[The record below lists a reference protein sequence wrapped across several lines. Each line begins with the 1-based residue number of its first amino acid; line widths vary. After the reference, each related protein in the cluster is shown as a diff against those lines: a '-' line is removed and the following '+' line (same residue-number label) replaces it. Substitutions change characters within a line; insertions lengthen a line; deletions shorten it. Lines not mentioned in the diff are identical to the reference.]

1 MPAPIED
8 FLPGNGERLPLSD
21 YLRAGQTS
29 RQLLAAAKRQGA
41 GGGRVPLFDWTRQ
54 PAGGGLGDA
63 LSRYGVVSFA
73 DPVVRDLADLG
84 RLNPPSRPAAVVL
97 HEAAHTWQRPS
108 LFSRRPVVEGG
119 AQAFAQTM
127 VPRVLRDLGYS
138 QKNAVIPTYSEWTNN
153 ALRRS
158 LDWILRQQ
166 FSR

>member
-29 RQLLAAAKRQGA
+29 RQLLAAAKRQG
-41 GGGRVPLFDWTRQ
+41 
-54 PAGGGLGDA
+54 AGGGLGDA